1 MQCVTHLP
9 FSHREPV
16 PPFIPHPLPSFL
28 GPDTGNLQ
36 VATDDEQLHHK
47 IASFVL
53 LLLLTFEFFLLFY
66 LFVFVIKSDSFS
78 KHYVTGWME
87 GTV

>member
-1 MQCVTHLP
+1 M
-9 FSHREPV
+9 
-16 PPFIPHPLPSFL
+16 
-28 GPDTGNLQ
+28 Q
-36 VATDDEQLHHK
+36 VATDDEQLHHT
-47 IASFVL
+47 IALFVL